1 MRVVDK
7 ATGKPLME
15 HQMGAGDIFRACQ
28 TKDESIKDWVGLAV
42 KRGRATGSPA
52 IFWLDKDR
60 AHDANMIG
68 KVNTYLKDH
77 DLTGVELFIK
87 NPVDA
92 VRIRHSVILCS
103 SFLFSLFVCV

>member
-77 DLTGVELFIK
+77 DLTVYRGINVEHTAPDIACQLCGS
-87 NPVDA
+87 
-92 VRIRHSVILCS
+92 IRVL
-103 SFLFSLFVCV
+103 